1 MVCNPPYISQAK
13 LAGERAAL
21 LENEPREAFDGGPYG
36 LSIHQRVV
44 QGGAAL
50 PQARRLACCS
60 RSAWARSRQVKMLFE
75 RTRAYEDTPRRGQRR
90 RRGARR
96 GRPQDQPERQLMEL
110 KKQVRDFV
118 TANFYVADP
127 AALEDRTSL
136 LDQGIIDSTGVL
148 EVIMF
153 IETTFGVAVQD
164 SEMLP
169 ENLDSIERIA
179 AFVARK
185 TSQPVPLAA

>member
-1 MVCNPPYISQAK
+1 
-13 LAGERAAL
+13 
-21 LENEPREAFDGGPYG
+21 
-36 LSIHQRVV
+36 
-44 QGGAAL
+44 
-50 PQARRLACCS
+50 
-60 RSAWARSRQVKMLFE
+60 
-75 RTRAYEDTPRRGQRR
+75 
-90 RRGARR
+90 
-96 GRPQDQPERQLMEL
+96 MEL

-118 TANFYVADP
+118 TSNFYVADSGS
-127 AALEDRTSL
+127 LEDRTSL

-153 IETTFGVAVQD
+153 IESTFGVTVED